1 MEVSVRELKN
11 HLSEY
16 LRRIEEEGQEVT
28 VTSHGRPIARLT
40 PIPPSDEDRAE
51 ALRRTLGA
59 LSWVRIGE
67 GGKPRGARRP
77 IRTRPDETTLADLVL
92 EERR

>member
-1 MEVSVRELKN
+1 MDVSVRELKN

-16 LRRIEEEGQEVT
+16 LRRVEEGQEVT

-40 PIPPSDEDRAE
+40 PIPPTSRDRAE

-67 GGKPRGARRP
+67 EGKPRGARRP